1 MTFLQSTSPKRRE
14 TGKKESRKRRKRGSR
29 RIGDKKSLGETSNL
43 DMVVDKAHKVEDK
56 VKVWESLGRVSIS
69 HSKASID
76 KLLKMNLTKSLIFS
90 QISNISSKTWIT
102 TFHWISMSQMS
113 SCKFSSSWRRTIL
126 SKSKGCRRQ
135 RLSWKIW
142 DSSRNRRSLISREKS
157 LSLRLV
163 TTLQEKESSRARLR
177 EIVFF
182 NSKKREMIIL
192 LMNTL

>member
-56 VKVWESLGRVSIS
+56 VKVWESLDRVSIS

-102 TFHWISMSQMS
+102 TFH
-113 SCKFSSSWRRTIL
+113 
-126 SKSKGCRRQ
+126 
-135 RLSWKIW
+135 
-142 DSSRNRRSLISREKS
+142 
-157 LSLRLV
+157 
-163 TTLQEKESSRARLR
+163 
-177 EIVFF
+177 
-182 NSKKREMIIL
+182 
-192 LMNTL
+192 